1 MAEVTQLFGTVPSR
15 ALAVYAHPDDADVAC
30 GGTLAT
36 WSKLGTKVWLLVLAD
51 GAKGTTDPDVT
62 SLAARR
68 AGELHDAAGALGIAG
83 VEQLG
88 IPDGEVENSLE
99 TRRAIVEAIR
109 RLQPSTVLA
118 PDPTATFFGGVYV
131 NHHDH
136 RETGWAVLDAVAPA
150 AGMPLYFPEVGPP
163 HHVDGLL
170 LSGTLEPDVVVDID
184 GTLDAKVTAVLSHRS
199 QLDGDDE
206 WARTAVVARAVQAGR
221 LVGVAHGE
229 AFRHVALDG

>member
-1 MAEVTQLFGTVPSR
+1 VAQLLETVPAR

-51 GAKGTTDPDVT
+51 GAKGTTDPDADLV
-62 SLAARR
+62 SLALRR
-68 AGELHDAAGALGIAG
+68 TGELHDAAGVLGIVG

-88 IPDGEVENSLE
+88 IPDGEVENTLE

-109 RLQPSTVLA
+109 RLQPTTVLA

-136 RETGWAVLDAVAPA
+136 RATGWAVLDAVAPA
-150 AGMPLYFPEVGPP
+150 AGMPLYFPDAGHP
-163 HHVDGLL
+163 HHVEGLL
-170 LSGTLEPDVVVDID
+170 LSGTLEPDVVVDIET
-184 GTLDAKVTAVLSHRS
+184 TLDAKVAAVLSHRS
-199 QLDGDDE
+199 QLHGDDE
-206 WARTAVVARAVQAGR
+206 WARTAVVARSVQAGR
-221 LVGVAHGE
+221 LVGLSHGE
-229 AFRHVALDG
+229 AFRHVTLDG

>member
-1 MAEVTQLFGTVPSR
+1 MTQLFGTVPSR

-36 WSKLGTKVWLLVLAD
+36 WSKLGAKVWLLVLAD
-51 GAKGTTDPDVT
+51 GAKGTTDPGVT

-109 RLQPSTVLA
+109 RLRPSTVLA

-150 AGMPLYFPEVGPP
+150 AGMPLYFPEAGPP

-199 QLDGDDE
+199 QLHGDDE

-221 LVGVAHGE
+221 LVGLAHGE

>member
-1 MAEVTQLFGTVPSR
+1 MAQLFQTVPSR

-36 WSKLGTKVWLLVLAD
+36 WSKLGAKVWLLVLAD
-51 GAKGTTDPDVT
+51 GAKGTTDPSSDVV
-62 SLAARR
+62 SLAERR
-68 AGELHDAAGALGIAG
+68 TGELHDAAGALGIAG

-88 IPDGEVENSLE
+88 IPDGEVENSLA

-136 RETGWAVLDAVAPA
+136 RQTGWAVLDAVAPA
-150 AGMPLYFPEVGPP
+150 AGMPLYFPEAGPP
-163 HHVDGLL
+163 HHVEGLL

-199 QLDGDDE
+199 QLHGDDE

-221 LVGVAHGE
+221 LVGHAHGE

>member
-1 MAEVTQLFGTVPSR
+1 VAQLFQTVPSR

-36 WSKLGTKVWLLVLAD
+36 WSKLGAKVWLLVLAD
-51 GAKGTTDPDVT
+51 GAKGTTDPSSDVV
-62 SLAARR
+62 SLAVRR
-68 AGELHDAAGALGIAG
+68 TGELHDAASALGIAG

-88 IPDGEVENSLE
+88 IPDGEVENSLA

-150 AGMPLYFPEVGPP
+150 AGMPLYFPEAGSP
-163 HHVDGLL
+163 HHVEGLL

-199 QLDGDDE
+199 QLHGDDE

-221 LVGVAHGE
+221 LVGHAHGE

>member
-1 MAEVTQLFGTVPSR
+1 MAELFAVVPER
-15 ALAVYAHPDDADVAC
+15 ALAVFAHPDDADVAC

-36 WSKLGTKVWLLVLAD
+36 WSKRGARVWLLVLAD
-51 GAKGTTDPDVT
+51 GAKGTTDPSSDLV

-68 AGELHDAAGALGIAG
+68 AGELHDAAGALGIEG

-88 IPDGEVENSLE
+88 IPDGEVENTLS

-109 RLQPSTVLA
+109 RLQPSAVLA

-150 AGMPLYFPEVGPP
+150 AEMPLYFPDAGPP
-163 HHVDGLL
+163 HHVGGLL

-184 GTLDAKVTAVLSHRS
+184 ETLDTKVSAVLSHRS
-199 QLDGDDE
+199 QLHGDDE
-206 WARTAVVARAVQAGR
+206 WARTAVIARAVQAGR
-221 LVGVAHGE
+221 LVGLAHGE

>member
-1 MAEVTQLFGTVPSR
+1 VTQLFGTVPSR

-36 WSKLGTKVWLLVLAD
+36 WSKLGAKVWLLVLAD
-51 GAKGTTDPDVT
+51 GAKGTTDPGVT

-109 RLQPSTVLA
+109 RLRPSTVLA

-150 AGMPLYFPEVGPP
+150 AGMPLYFPEAGPP

-199 QLDGDDE
+199 QLHGDDE

-221 LVGVAHGE
+221 LVGLAHGE